1 MINKLINYCLRTPFV
16 VFVVYIAVF
25 FWGLWAMTNI
35 PVDAIPDIAE
45 KQVIVYTEW
54 PGRSAKDVEDQIT
67 YPLSVSLRGVPGVQT
82 IRASSAFGFSEV
94 YLIFNDSVDYYWA
107 RSRVLEKLN
116 LASGRLPMGVMPVL
130 GPDATGLGQIFWYT
144 VEGKGY
150 SIEQLRSLQDWL
162 IRYQLNSVEGVSE
175 VASIGGFVK
184 QYQIDIDPN
193 KMLAYNVHLG
203 EVMEAVK
210 KSNID
215 VGAKVIENNAM
226 EYIIRGLGFIKSIE
240 DIENIAVGEI
250 DGTPVYLKNISTV
263 QLGPEFRRGALDKDG
278 QEAVGGVVIMRYGE
292 NAMKVIHR
300 VKEAIG
306 SLEKSLPPGVKI
318 VPFYDRTELIH
329 RTIATLREAL
339 ILEIIITM
347 AVVVPFLAHIWAGI
361 MICLALPFSVLIA
374 FIVMYYLKI
383 DSNIMSLSGIAI
395 AIGTLVDMGIIMTEN
410 TYRRLIIYAD
420 DIKKGVK
427 SRLDV
432 VFGAAS
438 EVGSA
443 VMTAVLTTVMSFL
456 AVFALTGQE
465 GKLFHPLAW
474 TKTFAL
480 LASITVAL
488 TLTPVLCLYFLKGRL
503 REPEE
508 NPLVRIMHRY
518 YEKILRWCLNHRTAF
533 LLIPAAVLI
542 TSLTFMLPKDII
554 SLVVF
559 FAIVIAILIF
569 ILPKKIKSVFALILI
584 SALSLGWFWFSPRIG
599 REFMPSFDEGSILFM
614 PVMRPS
620 VSLTEAIRVIQI
632 QDKIIKSVPEVEIV
646 VGKVGRAE
654 SATDP
659 APIEMFET
667 IITLKPKNMW
677 RKGMTKEKLIR
688 EMDAALQLPGVSN
701 IWTQPIINRI
711 DMLAT
716 GIRTSV
722 GVKVFGPDLKK
733 IEEIAAE
740 VESVVKT
747 IPGAVDLYSEKI
759 VGKPYIEFKIK
770 REQLARYGI
779 SIRDV
784 QDVIEMAIGGENLTT
799 TVEGRERYSVRVR
812 YARELRDNIDALRRV
827 LVSTKEGSQIPI
839 AQLVDIYFVTG
850 PAMINS
856 ENGLLRAYVLMN
868 VRGKRDMVGF
878 VEEASK
884 IVAQKV
890 KLPQGYFLQWSGQF
904 ENQVR
909 AKNKIAVL
917 LPISLLINF
926 MLIYMNFR
934 SIIKSVFIF
943 TAVPVTLAGGVWLL
957 ALSGFNF
964 SVAVWVG
971 FIALFGV
978 AVDDGILITT
988 YLDDVFKERRAAIK
1002 SRQDIIEATVYA
1014 GLGRIR
1020 PAFLTTIT
1028 TIVALLPIMFLK
1040 GTGAEVMQPMAIPS
1054 LGGMTIEMITWF
1066 IVPTLYS
1073 WREEKKL
1080 KKISENKGGTN
1091 V

>member
-1 MINKLINYCLRTPFV
+1 MINKLISYCLRTPFV
-16 VFVVYIAVF
+16 VFVVYIALF
-25 FWGLWAMTNI
+25 FWGAWAITNI
-35 PVDAIPDIAE
+35 PVDAIPDIGE
-45 KQVIVYTEW
+45 KQVIVYTDW
-54 PGRSAKDVEDQIT
+54 PGRSAKDVEDQVT
-67 YPLSVSLRGVPGVQT
+67 YPLSVSLRGVPGVKT
-82 IRASSAFGFSEV
+82 IRATSAFGFSEV
-94 YLIFNDSVDYYWA
+94 YLIFKDNVDYYWA

-116 LASGRLPMGVMPVL
+116 LVSGRLPQGVVPVL
-130 GPDATGLGQIFWYT
+130 GPDATGLGQVFWYT

-150 SIEQLRSLQDWL
+150 SIDKLRSLQDWF
-162 IRYQLNSVEGVSE
+162 IRYQLNSVDGVSE

-193 KMLAYNVHLG
+193 KMLAYKVHLG

-210 KSNID
+210 RSNVD

-226 EYIIRGLGFIKSIE
+226 EYIIRGLGFIKSLE
-240 DIENIAVGEI
+240 DIENIVVGEVN
-250 DGTPVYLKNISTV
+250 GTPIYVKNIAVV

-300 VKEAIG
+300 VKQAIKE
-306 SLEKSLPPGVKI
+306 LEKGLPPGVKI

-329 RTIATLREAL
+329 RTIGTLREAL
-339 ILEIIITM
+339 ILELIITM

-374 FIVMYYLKI
+374 YIAMYYFKI
-383 DSNIMSLSGIAI
+383 DANIMSLSGIAI
-395 AIGTLVDMGIIMTEN
+395 AIGTLVDMAIIMTEN
-410 TYRRLIIYAD
+410 SYRHLVMYAEE
-420 DIKKGVK
+420 IKKGIK
-427 SRLDV
+427 TRFDV
-432 VFGAAS
+432 IFGAAS

-443 VMTAVLTTVMSFL
+443 VLTAVLTTVVSFL
-456 AVFALTGQE
+456 AVFALEAQE
-465 GKLFHPLAW
+465 GKLFKPLAW
-474 TKTFAL
+474 TKSLTL

-488 TLTPVLCLYFLKGRL
+488 TLIPVLCMLFLKGRL
-503 REPEE
+503 RAPEE
-508 NPLVRIMHRY
+508 NPLVKLLHRY
-518 YEKILRWCLNHRTAF
+518 YEKILRWCLGHRATF
-533 LLIPAAVLI
+533 LLLPAVILI
-542 TSLTFMLPKDII
+542 SSLAFILPRDVI
-554 SLVVF
+554 SLIIYS
-559 FAIVIAILIF
+559 AIVIVTLIF
-569 ILPKKIKSVFALILI
+569 ILPKKAKSSLVLVIIA
-584 SALSLGWFWFSPRIG
+584 ALSLGWFWASPRIG
-599 REFMPSFDEGSILFM
+599 REFMPVFDEGSVLFM

-620 VSLTEAIRVIQI
+620 TSLTEAIRVIQI
-632 QDKIIKSVPEVEIV
+632 QDKIIKSFPEVEMV

-659 APIEMFET
+659 APVEMFET
-667 IITLKPKNMW
+667 IITLKPKNKW
-677 RKGMTKEKLIR
+677 RRGMTKEKIIR
-688 EMDAALQLPGVSN
+688 EMDAVLQLPGVSN
-701 IWTQPIINRI
+701 IWTQPIINRV

-722 GVKVFGPDLKK
+722 GVKVFGPELQK
-733 IEEIAAE
+733 IEAIASE
-740 VESVVKT
+740 VERAVKGV
-747 IPGAVDLYSEKI
+747 PGAVDLYSEKI

-770 REQLARYGI
+770 REQVARYGI

-799 TVEGRERYSVRVR
+799 TVEGRERYPVRVR
-812 YARELRDNIDALRRV
+812 YARELRDNIDALRRI
-827 LVSTKEGSQIPI
+827 LVSTKGGAQIPI
-839 AQLVDIYFVTG
+839 SQLVDIYFVTG

-868 VRGKRDMVGF
+868 VRSRDMIGF

-884 IVAQKV
+884 IVNQKV
-890 KLPQGYFLQWSGQF
+890 KLPPGYFIQWSGQF

-909 AKNKIAVL
+909 AKNKIAIL

-926 MLIYMNFR
+926 MLIYMCFR
-934 SIIKSVFIF
+934 SLVKSAFIF
-943 TAVPVTLAGGVWLL
+943 TAIPVTLAGGVWLL
-957 ALSGFNF
+957 AFSGFNF

-971 FIALFGV
+971 FIALFGI

-988 YLDDVFKERRAAIK
+988 YLDDVFRERRAKIT
-1002 SRQDIIEATVYA
+1002 SRQDIIEATVHA

-1028 TIVALLPIMFLK
+1028 TIAALLPIMFLK

-1054 LGGMTIEMITWF
+1054 IGGMTIEMITWF

-1073 WREEKKL
+1073 WREERLLKL
-1080 KKISENKGGTN
+1080 KTLTS
-1091 V
+1091 

>member
-1 MINKLINYCLRTPFV
+1 MINKLISYCLRTPFV
-16 VFVVYIAVF
+16 VFVVYIALF
-25 FWGLWAMTNI
+25 LWGAWAISNI
-35 PVDAIPDIAE
+35 PVDAIPDIGE

-67 YPLSVSLRGVPGVQT
+67 YSLSASLRGVPGVKT

-94 YLIFNDSVDYYWA
+94 YLIFKDNVDYYWA

-116 LASGRLPMGVMPVL
+116 LAAGRLPQGVVPVL
-130 GPDATGLGQIFWYT
+130 GPDATGLGQVFWYT

-150 SIEQLRSLQDWL
+150 SIDKLRSLQDWF
-162 IRYQLNSVEGVSE
+162 IRYQLNSVDGVSE
-175 VASIGGFVK
+175 VASVGGFVK

-193 KMLAYNVHLG
+193 KMLGFNIHLG
-203 EVMEAVK
+203 QVMDAVK

-226 EYIIRGLGFIKSIE
+226 EYIIRGLGFIKSLG
-240 DIENIAVGEI
+240 DIENIVVGEI
-250 DGTPVYLKNISTV
+250 NGTPIYVRNIATV
-263 QLGPEFRRGALDKDG
+263 GLGPEFRRGALDKDG
-278 QEAVGGVVIMRYGE
+278 HEAVGGVVIMRYGE
-292 NAMKVIHR
+292 NAMQVIHR
-300 VKEAIG
+300 VKAAIKE
-306 SLEKSLPPGVKI
+306 LEKGLPAGVRI

-329 RTIATLREAL
+329 RTIGTLREAL
-339 ILEIIITM
+339 ILELIITM
-347 AVVVPFLAHIWAGI
+347 AIVVPFLAHIWAGI
-361 MICLALPFSVLIA
+361 MICLALPFSVLMAYIA
-374 FIVMYYLKI
+374 MYYLKI
-383 DSNIMSLSGIAI
+383 DANIMSLSGIAI
-395 AIGTLVDMGIIMTEN
+395 AIGTLVDMAIIMTEN
-410 TYRRLIIYAD
+410 AYRHLIIHAE
-420 DIKKGVK
+420 DIKKGIK
-427 SRLDV
+427 TRLDV

-443 VMTAVLTTVMSFL
+443 VLTAVLTTVVSFL
-456 AVFALTGQE
+456 AVFALEAQE
-465 GKLFHPLAW
+465 GKLFKPLAW
-474 TKTFAL
+474 TKSLTL

-488 TLTPVLCLYFLKGRL
+488 TLIPVLCMLFLKGRL
-503 REPEE
+503 RPPEE
-508 NPLVRIMHRY
+508 NPLVRALHY
-518 YEKILRWCLNHRTAF
+518 HYEKILRWCLSHRTAF
-533 LLIPAAVLI
+533 LIIPAVVLI
-542 TSLTFMLPKDII
+542 SSLTFMLPKNII
-554 SLVVF
+554 SLLIF
-559 FAIVIAILIF
+559 LFIIVSIFIF
-569 ILPKKIKSVFALILI
+569 ILPKKIKSGLGLILI
-584 SALSLGWFWFSPRIG
+584 IILSVGWFWISPRIG
-599 REFMPSFDEGSILFM
+599 REFMPVFDEGTVLFM

-620 VSLTEAIRVIQI
+620 TSLTEAVRVIQI
-632 QDKIIKSVPEVEIV
+632 QDKIIKSFPEVEIV

-654 SATDP
+654 TATDP

-667 IITLKPKNMW
+667 IITLKPKNQW
-677 RKGMTKEKLIR
+677 RKGLTREKLIR
-688 EMDAALQLPGVSN
+688 QMDAALQLPGVSN

-722 GVKVFGPDLKK
+722 GVKVFGPDLQR
-733 IEEIAAE
+733 IEDIATQIE
-740 VESVVKT
+740 KVVKEV
-747 IPGAVDLYSEKI
+747 PGAVDLYSEKI

-770 REQLARYGI
+770 REQIARYGI
-779 SIRDV
+779 SVRDV

-799 TVEGRERYSVRVR
+799 TVEGRERYPVRIR

-827 LVSTKEGSQIPI
+827 LVSTKDGAQIPI
-839 AQLVDIYFVTG
+839 SQLVDIYFVTG

-868 VRGKRDMVGF
+868 VRSGRDMIGF

-884 IVAQKV
+884 IVNQKV
-890 KLPQGYFLQWSGQF
+890 KLPPGYFIQWSGQF

-909 AKNKIAVL
+909 AKNKIAIL

-926 MLIYMNFR
+926 MLIYMCFR
-934 SIIKSVFIF
+934 SVIKSAFIF

-957 ALSGFNF
+957 AFSGFNF

-971 FIALFGV
+971 FIALFGI

-988 YLDDVFKERRAAIK
+988 YLDDVFRERRGKIK
-1002 SRQDIIEATVYA
+1002 TRQDIIEATVYA

-1028 TIVALLPIMFLK
+1028 TIAALVPIMFLK

-1073 WREEKKL
+1073 WREEKRLAKQ
-1080 KKISENKGGTN
+1080 K

>member
-16 VFVVYIAVF
+16 VFVIYIVVF
-25 FWGLWAMTNI
+25 FWGLWAITNI
-35 PVDAIPDIAE
+35 PVDAIPDIGE

-54 PGRSAKDVEDQIT
+54 PGRSAQDVEDQIT
-67 YPLSVSLRGVPGVQT
+67 YPLSVSLRGIPGVKT

-94 YLIFNDSVDYYWA
+94 YLIFNDNVDYYWA

-116 LASGRLPMGVMPVL
+116 LASQRLPMGVMPVL
-130 GPDATGLGQIFWYT
+130 GPDATGLGQVFWYT

-150 SIEQLRSLQDWL
+150 SIAQLRSLQDWF

-193 KMLAYNVHLG
+193 KMLAYNIHLG
-203 EVMEAVK
+203 QVLEAVK

-226 EYIIRGLGFIKSIE
+226 EYIIRGLGFIKSLE
-240 DIENIAVGEI
+240 DIENIVVGEFN
-250 DGTPVYLKNISTV
+250 GVPVTVKNIAVV

-292 NAMKVIHR
+292 NAMKVIQR
-300 VKEAIG
+300 VKKAIKE
-306 SLEKSLPPGVKI
+306 LEKGLPEGVKI

-329 RTIATLREAL
+329 RTLSTLRQAL

-347 AVVVPFLAHIWAGI
+347 AVVVPFLAHFWAGV
-361 MICLALPFSVLIA
+361 MICLTLPFSVLMA
-374 FIVMYYLKI
+374 FIAMYYLKI
-383 DSNIMSLSGIAI
+383 DANIMSLSGIAI
-395 AIGTLVDMGIIMTEN
+395 AIGTLVDMGIVMIEN
-410 TYRRLIIYAD
+410 AYRRLIIHAEE
-420 DIKKGVK
+420 IKKGLK
-427 SRLDV
+427 TRLEV
-432 VFGAAS
+432 IFGAAS

-443 VMTAVLTTVMSFL
+443 VMTAILTTVVSFL
-456 AVFALTGQE
+456 AVFALEAQE
-465 GKLFHPLAW
+465 GKLFKPLAY
-474 TKTFAL
+474 TKTFTL
-480 LASITVAL
+480 LASVTVAL
-488 TLTPVLCLYFLKGRL
+488 TLTPVLSLYFLKGKL
-503 REPEE
+503 RSPEE
-508 NPLVRIMHRY
+508 NPLVKILQRN
-518 YEKILRWCLNHRTAF
+518 YEKVLRWCLNHRTTF
-533 LLIPAAVLI
+533 LLIPAFILI
-542 TSLTFMLPKDII
+542 TSLAFIMPKDIV
-554 SLVVF
+554 SLLVFSCVVF
-559 FAIVIAILIF
+559 AILTF
-569 ILPKKIKSVFALILI
+569 ILPKKIKSIIIFILI
-584 SALSLGWFWFSPRIG
+584 GALSLGWFWFAPRIG
-599 REFMPSFDEGSILFM
+599 REFMPPFDEGSILFM

-632 QDKIIKSVPEVEIV
+632 QDKIIKSFPEVEMV

-654 SATDP
+654 TATDP
-659 APIEMFET
+659 APVEMFET
-667 IITLKPKNMW
+667 IITLKPKNQW

-688 EMDAALQLPGVSN
+688 EMDAALQIPGVSN
-701 IWTQPIINRI
+701 IWTQPIVNRI

-733 IEEIAAE
+733 IEEIAQE
-740 VESVVKT
+740 VENIVKT
-747 IPGAVDLYSEKI
+747 IPGAVDVYSEKI
-759 VGKPYIEFKIK
+759 IGKPYIEFRIK
-770 REQLARYGI
+770 RDQLVRYGI
-779 SIRDV
+779 SVRDA

-827 LVSTKEGSQIPI
+827 LVSTKDGAQIPI
-839 AQLVDIYFVTG
+839 SQLADIYFVTG

-868 VRGKRDMVGF
+868 VRGRDMVGF

-890 KLPQGYFLQWSGQF
+890 KLPPGYFLQWSGQF

-909 AKNKIAVL
+909 ARKKISVL
-917 LPISLLINF
+917 LPVSLLINF

-943 TAVPVTLAGGVWLL
+943 TAIPVTLAGGVWLL
-957 ALSGFNF
+957 AFSGFNF

-971 FIALFGV
+971 FIALFGI
-978 AVDDGILITT
+978 AVDDGVLMTT
-988 YLDDVFKERRAAIK
+988 YLDDVFRERRDRIK
-1002 SRQDIIEATVYA
+1002 TSQDVIEATVYA

-1028 TIVALLPIMFLK
+1028 TIFALLPIMFLK

-1054 LGGMTIEMITWF
+1054 IGGMTIEMITWF

-1073 WREEKKL
+1073 WREERRL
-1080 KKISENKGGTN
+1080 RL
-1091 V
+1091 

>member
-25 FWGLWAMTNI
+25 FWGLWAMANI
-35 PVDAIPDIAE
+35 PVDAIPDIGE

-67 YPLSVSLRGVPGVQT
+67 YPLSVSLRGVPGVKA

-94 YLIFNDSVDYYWA
+94 YLIFKDNIDYYWA

-116 LASGRLPMGVMPVL
+116 LASQRLPPGVMPVL

-150 SIEQLRSLQDWL
+150 SIDKLRSLQDWF

-193 KMLAYNVHLG
+193 KMLAYNIHLG
-203 EVMEAVK
+203 EVMEGVK

-226 EYIIRGLGFIKSIE
+226 EYIIRGLGFIKSLE
-240 DIENIAVGEI
+240 DIENIVVGELN
-250 DGTPVYLKNISTV
+250 GTPIYLKNISTV

-278 QEAVGGVVIMRYGE
+278 QEAVGGVVVMRYGE
-292 NAMKVIHR
+292 NAMQVIHR
-300 VKEAIG
+300 VKEAIKE
-306 SLEKSLPPGVKI
+306 LEKGLPAGVRI

-329 RTIATLREAL
+329 RTLGTLREAL
-339 ILEIIITM
+339 ILEVIITM

-374 FIVMYYLKI
+374 FIIMYYLKI

-410 TYRRLIIYAD
+410 AYRRLIIHAE
-420 DIKKGVK
+420 DIKKGIK
-427 SRLDV
+427 SRLEV

-443 VMTAVLTTVMSFL
+443 VLTAVLTTVVSFL
-456 AVFALTGQE
+456 AVFALEAQE
-465 GKLFHPLAW
+465 GKLFKPLAY

-480 LASITVAL
+480 LASVTVAL
-488 TLTPVLCLYFLKGRL
+488 TLTPVLSLYFLKGRL
-503 REPEE
+503 RPPEE
-508 NPLVRIMHRY
+508 NPLVKILQRN
-518 YEKILRWCLNHRTAF
+518 YEKVLRWCLNHRATF
-533 LLIPAAVLI
+533 LLVPAVILI
-542 TSLTFMLPKDII
+542 TSLAFILPRDMVALI
-554 SLVVF
+554 VF
-559 FAIVIAILIF
+559 SGIALATLIF
-569 ILPKKIKSVFALILI
+569 ILPKKAKSALILLVI
-584 SALSLGWFWFSPRIG
+584 GALSLGWFWFAPRIG
-599 REFMPSFDEGSILFM
+599 REFMPPFDEGSILFM

-632 QDKIIKSVPEVEIV
+632 QDKIIKSVPEVEMV

-659 APIEMFET
+659 APVEMFET
-667 IITLKPKNMW
+667 IVTLKPKKYW
-677 RKGMTKEKLIR
+677 RKGMSKEKLIR
-688 EMDAALQLPGVSN
+688 EMDANLQIPGVSN
-701 IWTQPIINRI
+701 IWTQPIVNRI

-722 GVKVFGPDLKK
+722 GVKVFGPDLQK
-733 IEEIAAE
+733 IEDIAAE
-740 VESVVKT
+740 VEGVVKA

-759 VGKPYIEFKIK
+759 VGKPYIEFRIK
-770 REQLARYGI
+770 REQLPRYGI

-799 TVEGRERYSVRVR
+799 TVEGRERYPVRVR

-827 LVSTKEGSQIPI
+827 LVSTKSGTQIPI
-839 AQLVDIYFVTG
+839 SQLVDIYFVTG

-868 VRGKRDMVGF
+868 VRGRDMVGF
-878 VEEASK
+878 VEEAAK
-884 IVAQKV
+884 TVAQKV
-890 KLPQGYFLQWSGQF
+890 KLPSGYFLQWSGQF

-909 AKNKIAVL
+909 AKNKIAIL
-917 LPISLLINF
+917 LPVSLLINF

-943 TAVPVTLAGGVWLL
+943 TAIPVTLAGGVWLL

-971 FIALFGV
+971 FIALFGI
-978 AVDDGILITT
+978 AVDDGVLMTT
-988 YLDDVFKERRAAIK
+988 YLDDVFKERYDKIK
-1002 SRQDIIEATVYA
+1002 TRQDVIEATVYA

-1028 TIVALLPIMFLK
+1028 TIAALLPIMFLK

-1054 LGGMTIEMITWF
+1054 IGGMTIEMITWF
-1066 IVPTLYS
+1066 IVPALYS
-1073 WREEKKL
+1073 WRQEKL
-1080 KKISENKGGTN
+1080 LIQKGKEK
-1091 V
+1091 

>member
-1 MINKLINYCLRTPFV
+1 MINRLISYCLKTPFV
-16 VFVVYIAVF
+16 VFVVYIAIF
-25 FWGLWAMTNI
+25 FWGLWAISNI
-35 PVDAIPDIAE
+35 PIDAIPDIGE

-54 PGRSAKDVEDQIT
+54 PGRSAKDVEDQVT
-67 YPLSVSLRGVPGVQT
+67 YPLSVSLRGVPGVKT

-94 YLIFNDSVDYYWA
+94 YLIFKDNVDYYWA

-116 LASGRLPMGVMPVL
+116 LANQRLPMGVVPVL

-150 SIEQLRSLQDWL
+150 SIDKLRSLQDWF

-193 KMLAYNVHLG
+193 KMLAYNIHLG

-226 EYIIRGLGFIKSIE
+226 EYIIRGLGFIKSLE
-240 DIENIAVGEI
+240 DIENIVVGEYN
-250 DGTPVYLKNISTV
+250 GVPLTVKNIAAV

-278 QEAVGGVVIMRYGE
+278 QEAVGGVVVMRYGE
-292 NAMKVIHR
+292 NAMQVIHR
-300 VKEAIG
+300 VKEAIKE
-306 SLEKSLPPGVKI
+306 LEKGLPPGVKI

-329 RTIATLREAL
+329 RTIGTLREAL

-361 MICLALPFSVLIA
+361 MICLALPFSVLMA
-374 FIVMYYLKI
+374 FIAMYYLKI

-410 TYRRLIIYAD
+410 AYRRLIIHAD
-420 DIKKGVK
+420 DIKRGIK

-443 VMTAVLTTVMSFL
+443 VMTAVLTTIMSFL
-456 AVFALTGQE
+456 AVFALTGEE
-465 GKLFHPLAW
+465 GKLFKPLAY

-480 LASITVAL
+480 LASVTVAL
-488 TLTPVLCLYFLKGRL
+488 TLTPVLALYFLKGRL
-503 REPEE
+503 RPPEE
-508 NPLVRIMHRY
+508 NPLVRGLQHY
-518 YEKILRWCLNHRTAF
+518 YEKILRWCLRHRVTF
-533 LLIPAAVLI
+533 LFIPAAVLI
-542 TSLTFMLPKDII
+542 TSLAFIFPKDII
-554 SLVVF
+554 SISIFLV
-559 FAIVIAILIF
+559 IVIGTLLF
-569 ILPKKIKSVFALILI
+569 ILPKKTKSFFALII
-584 SALSLGWFWFSPRIG
+584 ITVLSMGWFWFAPRIG
-599 REFMPSFDEGSILFM
+599 REFFPPFDEGSILFM

-632 QDKIIKSVPEVEIV
+632 QDKIINSFPEIETV

-659 APIEMFET
+659 APVEMFET
-667 IITLKPKNMW
+667 IITLKPKSQW
-677 RKGMTKEKLIR
+677 RKGITKEKLIR
-688 EMDAALQLPGVSN
+688 EMDAALQIPGVSN
-701 IWTQPIINRI
+701 IWTQPIVNRI

-733 IEEIAAE
+733 IEEIAQE
-740 VESVVKT
+740 VENIVKT
-747 IPGAVDLYSEKI
+747 VPGAVDLYSEKI

-779 SIRDV
+779 SVRDV

-839 AQLVDIYFVTG
+839 GQLVDIYFVTG

-868 VRGKRDMVGF
+868 VRGRDMVGF

-884 IVAQKV
+884 VVREKL
-890 KLPQGYFLQWSGQF
+890 KLPAGYFLQWSGQF

-917 LPISLLINF
+917 LPLSLLINF

-957 ALSGFNF
+957 AFSGFNF

-988 YLDDVFKERRAAIK
+988 YLDDVFKERRDKIK
-1002 SRQDIIEATVYA
+1002 TRQDVIEATVYA

-1066 IVPTLYS
+1066 IVPTLYF
-1073 WREEKKL
+1073 WREERRLKKL
-1080 KKISENKGGTN
+1080 TT
-1091 V
+1091 

>member
-16 VFVVYIAVF
+16 VVVAYIAIF
-25 FWGLWAMTNI
+25 FWGAWAITNI
-35 PVDAIPDIAE
+35 PVDALPDIGE

-54 PGRSAKDVEDQIT
+54 PGRSAKDIEDQVT
-67 YPLSVSLRGVPGVQT
+67 YPLSVSLRGVPGVKT

-94 YLIFNDSVDYYWA
+94 YLIFDDNVDYYWA

-116 LASGRLPMGVMPVL
+116 LAADSLPMGVMPVL
-130 GPDATGLGQIFWYT
+130 GPDATGLGQVFWYT

-150 SIEQLRSLQDWL
+150 GLEQLRSFQDWF
-162 IRYQLNSVEGVSE
+162 IRYQLNSVKGVAE
-175 VASIGGFVK
+175 VASVGGFVK

-215 VGAKVIENNAM
+215 VGAKVIENNAI
-226 EYIIRGLGFIKSIE
+226 EYIIRGLGFIKSVE
-240 DIENIAVGEI
+240 DIENIAVGEFN
-250 DGTPVYLKNISTV
+250 GTPVYVKNIATV
-263 QLGPEFRRGALDKDG
+263 QTGPEFRRGALDKDG
-278 QEAVGGVVIMRYGE
+278 QEVVGGVVVMRYGE
-292 NAMKVIHR
+292 NAMQVIHR
-300 VKEAIG
+300 VKQAIKEV
-306 SLEKSLPPGVKI
+306 EKGLPSGVKI

-329 RTIATLREAL
+329 RTIGTLREAL
-339 ILEIIITM
+339 ILEMIITM
-347 AVVVPFLAHIWAGI
+347 AVVVPFLAHVWAGI
-361 MICLALPFSVLIA
+361 MICLALPFSVLMA
-374 FIVMYYLKI
+374 FIAMYYLKI

-410 TYRRLIIYAD
+410 TYRRLIIHAD
-420 DIKKGVK
+420 DIKNGIK

-443 VMTAVLTTVMSFL
+443 VMTAVLTTIMSFL
-456 AVFALTGQE
+456 AVFALSGQE

-480 LASITVAL
+480 VASITVAL

-508 NPLVRIMHRY
+508 NPLVRSMHRY
-518 YEKILRWCLNHRTAF
+518 YEKILRWCLDHRITF
-533 LLIPAAVLI
+533 LLIPAVVLI
-542 TSLTFMLPKDII
+542 SSITFIIPKDIF
-554 SLVVF
+554 SLVIF
-559 FAIVIAILIF
+559 LAIIVTIFIF
-569 ILPKKIKSVFALILI
+569 ILPKKTKSLLAWVLIGI
-584 SALSLGWFWFSPRIG
+584 LSLGWFWLSPRIG
-599 REFMPSFDEGSILFM
+599 REFMPLFDEGSILFM

-620 VSLTEAIRVIQI
+620 VSLTEAIRVIEI
-632 QDKIIKSVPEVEIV
+632 QDKIIKSFPEVEMV

-659 APIEMFET
+659 APVEMFET
-667 IITLKPKNMW
+667 IITLKPKNQW
-677 RKGMTKEKLIR
+677 RRGITKEKLIQ
-688 EMDAALQLPGVSN
+688 EMNAALQLPGVSN

-733 IEEIAAE
+733 IEDIAQE
-740 VESVVKT
+740 VENVVKA

-779 SIRDV
+779 SVRDV
-784 QDVIEMAIGGENLTT
+784 QDVIEMAIGGENLIT
-799 TVEGRERYSVRVR
+799 TVEGRERYSVRLR
-812 YARELRDNIDALRRV
+812 YARELRDNIDALRSV
-827 LVSTKEGSQIPI
+827 LVSTSAGAQIPI
-839 AQLVDIYFVTG
+839 SQLADIYFVTG
-850 PAMINS
+850 PAMISS

-868 VRGKRDMVGF
+868 VRGRDMVGF

-890 KLPQGYFLQWSGQF
+890 KLPPGYFLQWSGQF
-904 ENQVR
+904 ENQAR
-909 AKNKIAVL
+909 ANKTISIL
-917 LPISLLINF
+917 LPLSLLINF

-934 SIIKSVFIF
+934 SITKSAFIF

-957 ALSGFNF
+957 AFSGFNF

-978 AVDDGILITT
+978 AVDDGVLITT
-988 YLDDVFKERRAAIK
+988 YLDDVFKERKAIIK
-1002 SRQDIIEATVYA
+1002 SRQDVIEATVYA

-1040 GTGAEVMQPMAIPS
+1040 GTGAEIMQPMAIPS

-1073 WREEKKL
+1073 WREERRL
-1080 KKISENKGGTN
+1080 VNLNAGGKI
-1091 V
+1091 

>member
-1 MINKLINYCLRTPFV
+1 MINRLINYCLRTPFV
-16 VFVVYIAVF
+16 VFVIYIAIF
-25 FWGLWAMTNI
+25 FWGLWAITNI
-35 PVDAIPDIAE
+35 PVDAIPDIGE

-67 YPLSVSLRGVPGVQT
+67 YPLSVSLRGVSGVKT

-94 YLIFNDSVDYYWA
+94 YLIFHDKVDYYWA

-116 LASGRLPMGVMPVL
+116 LASQRLPMGVVPVL
-130 GPDATGLGQIFWYT
+130 GPDATGLGQVFWYT
-144 VEGKGY
+144 VEGKGI
-150 SIEQLRSLQDWL
+150 SIDKLRSLQDWF

-226 EYIIRGLGFIKSIE
+226 EYIIRGLGFIKSLE
-240 DIENIAVGEI
+240 DIEHIVVGEFNGVPITVKNIAV
-250 DGTPVYLKNISTV
+250 V

-278 QEAVGGVVIMRYGE
+278 QEAVGGVVIMRYGQ
-292 NAMKVIHR
+292 NAMQVIHR
-300 VKEAIG
+300 VKQAIKD
-306 SLEKSLPPGVKI
+306 LEKGLPPGVKI

-329 RTIATLREAL
+329 RTIGTLREAL
-339 ILEIIITM
+339 ILELIITM
-347 AVVVPFLAHIWAGI
+347 AVIVPFLAHIFAGI
-361 MICLALPFSVLIA
+361 MICLALPFSVLMAYIA
-374 FIVMYYLKI
+374 MYYLKI
-383 DSNIMSLSGIAI
+383 DANIMSLSGIAI
-395 AIGTLVDMGIIMTEN
+395 AIGTLVDMGIVMTEN
-410 TYRRLIIYAD
+410 AYRRLLIHAD
-420 DIKKGVK
+420 DIKKGIK
-427 SRLDV
+427 SRLEV
-432 VFGAAS
+432 IFGAAS

-443 VMTAVLTTVMSFL
+443 VMTAILTTVVSFL
-456 AVFALTGQE
+456 AVFALEAQE
-465 GKLFHPLAW
+465 GKLFKPLAY
-474 TKTFAL
+474 TKTFTL
-480 LASITVAL
+480 LASVTVAL
-488 TLTPVLCLYFLKGRL
+488 TLTPVLSMYFLKGKL
-503 REPEE
+503 RPPEE
-508 NPLVRIMHRY
+508 NPLVKVMHNY
-518 YEKILRWCLNHRTAF
+518 YEKILRWCLNHRTTF
-533 LLIPAAVLI
+533 LLIPAIVLI
-542 TSLTFMLPKDII
+542 TSLTFILPKDII
-554 SLVVF
+554 SLIVF
-559 FAIVIAILIF
+559 SSIVLSILVF
-569 ILPKKIKSVFALILI
+569 ILPKKLKSIFIFLII
-584 SALSLGWFWFSPRIG
+584 GVLSLGWFSFAPRIG
-599 REFMPSFDEGSILFM
+599 REFMPPFDEGSILFM
-614 PVMRPS
+614 PVMLPS

-632 QDKIIKSVPEVEIV
+632 QDKIIKSFPEVEMV

-659 APIEMFET
+659 APVEMFET
-667 IITLKPKNMW
+667 TITLKPKNQW
-677 RKGMTKEKLIR
+677 RKGITKEKLIR
-688 EMDAALQLPGVSN
+688 EMDASLQIPGVSN
-701 IWTQPIINRI
+701 IWTQPIVNRI

-733 IEEIAAE
+733 IEEIAQD
-740 VESVVKT
+740 VESVVRT

-770 REQLARYGI
+770 REQIARYGV

-799 TVEGRERYSVRVR
+799 TVEGRERYPVRVR

-827 LVSTKEGSQIPI
+827 LVSTKDGTQIPI
-839 AQLVDIYFVTG
+839 SQLVDIYFVTG
-850 PAMINS
+850 PGMINS

-868 VRGKRDMVGF
+868 VRGRDMVGF

-884 IVAQKV
+884 IVAEKV
-890 KLPQGYFLQWSGQF
+890 KLPTGYFLQWSGQF

-934 SIIKSVFIF
+934 SIIKPAFIF
-943 TAVPVTLAGGVWLL
+943 TAVPVTLGGGVWLL
-957 ALSGFNF
+957 AFSGFNF

-971 FIALFGV
+971 FIALFGI
-978 AVDDGILITT
+978 AVDDGVLMTT
-988 YLDDVFKERRAAIK
+988 YLDGVFKERKDKIK
-1002 SRQDIIEATVYA
+1002 TRQDVVEATVYA

-1040 GTGAEVMQPMAIPS
+1040 GTGAEVMQPMAIP
-1054 LGGMTIEMITWF
+1054 LIGGMTIEMITWF

-1073 WREEKKL
+1073 WREERKL
-1080 KKISENKGGTN
+1080 LKQK

>member
-16 VFVVYIAVF
+16 VFVIYIVIF
-25 FWGLWAMTNI
+25 FWGLWAITNI
-35 PVDAIPDIAE
+35 PVDALPDIGE
-45 KQVIVYTEW
+45 KQVIVYTDW
-54 PGRSAKDVEDQIT
+54 PGRSAKDIEDQVT
-67 YPLSVSLRGVPGVQT
+67 YPLSVSLRGVPGVKT

-94 YLIFNDSVDYYWA
+94 YLIFKDNVDYYWA

-116 LASGRLPMGVMPVL
+116 LAAQRLPMGVTPVL
-130 GPDATGLGQIFWYT
+130 GPDATGLGQVFWYT

-150 SIEQLRSLQDWL
+150 SVDKLRSLQDWF

-175 VASIGGFVK
+175 VASVGGFVK

-193 KMLAYNVHLG
+193 KMLSHNVHLG
-203 EVMEAVK
+203 EVMEAVR

-215 VGAKVIENNAM
+215 VGAKVVENNAM
-226 EYIIRGLGFIKSIE
+226 EYIIRGVGFIKSLE
-240 DIENIAVGEI
+240 DIENIVVGEY
-250 DGTPVYLKNISTV
+250 GGVAVTVKNISTV

-278 QEAVGGVVIMRYGE
+278 QEAVGGVVVMRYGE
-292 NAMKVIHR
+292 NAMQLIHR
-300 VKEAIG
+300 VKEAIKEI
-306 SLEKSLPPGVKI
+306 EKGLPNGVKI

-361 MICLALPFSVLIA
+361 MICLALPFSVLMA
-374 FIVMYYLKI
+374 FIAMYYLKI

-410 TYRRLIIYAD
+410 SYRQLLIHAQ
-420 DIKKGVK
+420 DIKKGITT
-427 SRLDV
+427 RFEV
-432 VFGAAS
+432 VYKAAS

-443 VMTAVLTTVMSFL
+443 VLTAVLTTVMSFL
-456 AVFALTGQE
+456 AVFALESQE
-465 GKLFHPLAW
+465 GKLFNPLAW
-474 TKTFAL
+474 TKTL
-480 LASITVAL
+480 TLMASITVAL
-488 TLTPVLCLYFLKGRL
+488 TLTPVLCLYFLKGKL
-503 REPEE
+503 RAPEE
-508 NPLVRIMHRY
+508 NPLVRILHYY
-518 YEKILRWCLNHRTAF
+518 YEKILLWCLGHRVTF
-533 LLIPAAVLI
+533 LIIPAVIFIA
-542 TSLTFMLPKDII
+542 SLGFILPKDII
-554 SLVVF
+554 SLIIF
-559 FAIVIAILIF
+559 SGIVIATLLF
-569 ILPKKIKSVFALILI
+569 LLPKKIKSAFVFIVIA
-584 SALSLGWFWFSPRIG
+584 ALSLTWFWIVPRIG
-599 REFMPSFDEGSILFM
+599 REFMPTFDEGSILFM

-620 VSLTEAIRVIQI
+620 VSLTEATRVIQI
-632 QDKIIKSVPEVEIV
+632 QDKIIKSFPEVEIV

-659 APIEMFET
+659 APVEMFET
-667 IITLKPKNMW
+667 IVTLKPKNQW
-677 RKGMTKEKLIR
+677 RKGMTKEKLIKD
-688 EMDAALQLPGVSN
+688 MDVALQIPGVSN
-701 IWTQPIINRI
+701 IWTQPIVNRI

-733 IEEIAAE
+733 IEEIATE
-740 VESVVKT
+740 VENVVKA

-770 REQLARYGI
+770 REQLARYGVTV
-779 SIRDV
+779 RDV
-784 QDVIEMAIGGENLTT
+784 QDVIEMAIGGENLLT
-799 TVEGRERYSVRVR
+799 TVEGRERYSVRIR

-827 LVSTKEGSQIPI
+827 LVSTKDGAQIPI
-839 AQLVDIYFVTG
+839 SQMVDIYFVTG

-868 VRGKRDMVGF
+868 VRGRDMVGF

-884 IVAQKV
+884 IVAQKI
-890 KLPQGYFLQWSGQF
+890 KLSPGYFLKWSGQF
-904 ENQVR
+904 ENQER

-917 LPISLLINF
+917 LPVSLLINF

-934 SIIKSVFIF
+934 SISKSAFIF
-943 TAVPVTLAGGVWLL
+943 TAVPVTLSGGVWLL
-957 ALSGFNF
+957 AFSGFNF

-971 FIALFGV
+971 FIALFGI

-988 YLDDVFKERRAAIK
+988 YLDDVFKERRDKIK
-1002 SRQDIIEATVYA
+1002 TRQDVIEATLYA

-1028 TIVALLPIMFLK
+1028 TIAALVPIMFLK

-1054 LGGMTIEMITWF
+1054 LGGMIIEMITWF
-1066 IVPTLYS
+1066 IVPVLYS
-1073 WREEKKL
+1073 WQEEKKL
-1080 KKISENKGGTN
+1080 LKEKI
-1091 V
+1091 

>member
-1 MINKLINYCLRTPFV
+1 MINKLISYCLKTPFV
-16 VFVVYIAVF
+16 VFVVYIALF
-25 FWGLWAMTNI
+25 FWGAWAITNI
-35 PVDAIPDIAE
+35 PVDAIPDIGE
-45 KQVIVYTEW
+45 KQVIVYSDW

-67 YPLSVSLRGVPGVQT
+67 YPLSVSLRGVPGVKT
-82 IRASSAFGFSEV
+82 IRATSAFGFSEV
-94 YLIFNDSVDYYWA
+94 YLIFKDSVDYYWA

-116 LASGRLPMGVMPVL
+116 LVSGRLPQGVTPVL
-130 GPDATGLGQIFWYT
+130 GPDATGLGQVFWYT

-150 SIEQLRSLQDWL
+150 SVDKLRSLQDWF
-162 IRYQLNSVEGVSE
+162 IRYQLNSVDGVSE

-193 KMLAYNVHLG
+193 KMIAYNVHLG
-203 EVMEAVK
+203 QVMDAVK
-210 KSNID
+210 RSNVD

-226 EYIIRGLGFIKSIE
+226 EYIIRGLGFIKSLD

-250 DGTPVYLKNISTV
+250 NGTPVYVKNIAVV

-278 QEAVGGVVIMRYGE
+278 QEVVGGVVIMRYGE

-300 VKEAIG
+300 VKQAIKELG
-306 SLEKSLPPGVKI
+306 KGLPPGVKI

-361 MICLALPFSVLIA
+361 MICLALPFSVLMAYIA
-374 FIVMYYLKI
+374 MYYLKI
-383 DSNIMSLSGIAI
+383 DANIMSLSGIAI

-410 TYRRLIIYAD
+410 AYRNLIIYAE

-427 SRLDV
+427 TRFDV
-432 VFGAAS
+432 IYGAAS

-443 VMTAVLTTVMSFL
+443 VLTAVFTTVVSFL
-456 AVFALTGQE
+456 AVFALEAQE
-465 GKLFHPLAW
+465 GKLFKPLAY
-474 TKTFAL
+474 TKTFVL
-480 LASITVAL
+480 LASVVVAL
-488 TLTPVLCLYFLKGRL
+488 TLIPVLCMYFLKGKL
-503 REPEE
+503 RSPEE
-508 NPLVRIMHRY
+508 NPLVKMLQRN
-518 YEKILRWCLNHRTAF
+518 YEKILRWCLSHRKIF
-533 LLIPAAVLI
+533 LLIPVIILI
-542 TSLTFMLPKDII
+542 GAL
-554 SLVVF
+554 
-559 FAIVIAILIF
+559 AIL
-569 ILPKKIKSVFALILI
+569 
-584 SALSLGWFWFSPRIG
+584 PRIG
-599 REFMPSFDEGSILFM
+599 REFMPAFDEGSILFM

-620 VSLTEAIRVIQI
+620 TSLTEAVRVIQI
-632 QDKIIKSVPEVEIV
+632 QDKIIKSFPEVEMV

-654 SATDP
+654 TATDP
-659 APIEMFET
+659 APVEMFET
-667 IITLKPKNMW
+667 IITLKPKDQW
-677 RKGMTKEKLIR
+677 RKGLTKEKLVR

-701 IWTQPIINRI
+701 IWTQPIINRV

-722 GVKVFGPDLKK
+722 GVKVYGPDLQK
-733 IEEIAAE
+733 IEEIAAQ
-740 VESVVKT
+740 VEKAVKDV
-747 IPGAVDLYSEKI
+747 PGAVDLYSEKI

-770 REQLARYGI
+770 RKQVARYGI
-779 SIRDV
+779 SIREV
-784 QDVIEMAIGGENLTT
+784 QDVIEMAIGGENLIT
-799 TVEGRERYSVRVR
+799 TVEGRERYPVRVR
-812 YARELRDNIDALRRV
+812 YARQLRDNIDALRRV
-827 LVSTKEGSQIPI
+827 LVSTKDGAQIPI
-839 AQLVDIYFVTG
+839 SQLVDIYFVTG

-868 VRGKRDMVGF
+868 VRGRDMVGF

-884 IVAQKV
+884 IVSQKV
-890 KLPQGYFLQWSGQF
+890 KLPAGYFIQWSGQF

-926 MLIYMNFR
+926 MLIYMCFR

-957 ALSGFNF
+957 AFSGFNF

-971 FIALFGV
+971 FIALFGI
-978 AVDDGILITT
+978 AVDDGILMTT
-988 YLDDVFKERRAAIK
+988 YLDDVFKERGAKIK
-1002 SRQDIIEATVYA
+1002 TRQDIIEATLYA

-1028 TIVALLPIMFLK
+1028 TIAALLPIMFLK
-1040 GTGAEVMQPMAIPS
+1040 GTGAEVMQPMAIP
-1054 LGGMTIEMITWF
+1054 LIGGMTIEMITWF

-1080 KKISENKGGTN
+1080 GRSK
-1091 V
+1091 

>member
-1 MINKLINYCLRTPFV
+1 MINKLISYCLKTPFV
-16 VFVVYIAVF
+16 VFVVYIALF
-25 FWGLWAMTNI
+25 FWGAWAITNI
-35 PVDAIPDIAE
+35 PVDAIPDIGE
-45 KQVIVYTEW
+45 KQVIVYSDW

-67 YPLSVSLRGVPGVQT
+67 YPLSVSLRGVPGVKT
-82 IRASSAFGFSEV
+82 IRATSAFGFSEV
-94 YLIFNDSVDYYWA
+94 YLIFKDSVDYYWA

-116 LASGRLPMGVMPVL
+116 LVSGRLPQGVMPVL
-130 GPDATGLGQIFWYT
+130 GPDATGLGQVFWYT

-150 SIEQLRSLQDWL
+150 SIDKLRSLQDWF
-162 IRYQLNSVEGVSE
+162 IRYQLNSVDGVSE

-193 KMLAYNVHLG
+193 KMISFNVHLG
-203 EVMEAVK
+203 QVMEAVK
-210 KSNID
+210 RSNVD

-226 EYIIRGLGFIKSIE
+226 EYIIRGLGFIKSLD

-250 DGTPVYLKNISTV
+250 NGTPVYVKNIAVV
-263 QLGPEFRRGALDKDG
+263 QLGPEFRRGALDKGG

-300 VKEAIG
+300 VKQAIKE
-306 SLEKSLPPGVKI
+306 LEKGLPPGVKI

-339 ILEIIITM
+339 ILELIITM

-374 FIVMYYLKI
+374 YIAMYYLKI
-383 DSNIMSLSGIAI
+383 DANIMSLSGIAI
-395 AIGTLVDMGIIMTEN
+395 AIGTLVDMAIIMVEN
-410 TYRRLIIYAD
+410 SYRHLIIYAEE
-420 DIKKGVK
+420 IKKGVK
-427 SRLDV
+427 TRFDV
-432 VFGAAS
+432 IFGAAS

-443 VMTAVLTTVMSFL
+443 VLTAVLTTVVSFL
-456 AVFALTGQE
+456 AVFALEAQE
-465 GKLFHPLAW
+465 GKLFKPLAW
-474 TKTFAL
+474 TKSLTL

-488 TLTPVLCLYFLKGRL
+488 TLIPVLCMLFLKGRL
-503 REPEE
+503 RPPEG
-508 NPLVRIMHRY
+508 NPLVKALHHY
-518 YEKILRWCLNHRTAF
+518 YEKILRWCLSHRKIF
-533 LLIPAAVLI
+533 LLIPAI
-542 TSLTFMLPKDII
+542 
-554 SLVVF
+554 
-559 FAIVIAILIF
+559 
-569 ILPKKIKSVFALILI
+569 ILI
-584 SALSLGWFWFSPRIG
+584 SALAIIPRIG
-599 REFMPSFDEGSILFM
+599 REFMPAFDEGTILFM

-620 VSLTEAIRVIQI
+620 TSLTEAIRVIEI
-632 QDKIIKSVPEVEIV
+632 QDKIIKSFPEVEMV
-646 VGKVGRAE
+646 VGKVGRADT
-654 SATDP
+654 ATDP
-659 APIEMFET
+659 APVEMFET
-667 IITLKPKNMW
+667 IITLKPKSQW
-677 RKGMTKEKLIR
+677 RRGMTKEKIIR
-688 EMDAALQLPGVSN
+688 EMDTVLQLPGVSN
-701 IWTQPIINRI
+701 IWTQPIINRV

-722 GVKVFGPDLKK
+722 GVKVFGPDLQK
-733 IEEIAAE
+733 IEAIATEIEKAVKE
-740 VESVVKT
+740 VK
-747 IPGAVDLYSEKI
+747 GAVDLYSEKI

-770 REQLARYGI
+770 REQVARYGI

-799 TVEGRERYSVRVR
+799 TVEGRERYPVRVR
-812 YARELRDNIDALRRV
+812 YARQLRDNIDALRRV
-827 LVSTKEGSQIPI
+827 LVSTKGGAQIPI
-839 AQLVDIYFVTG
+839 SQLVDIYFVTG

-868 VRGKRDMVGF
+868 VRGRDMMGF

-884 IVAQKV
+884 IVSQKV
-890 KLPQGYFLQWSGQF
+890 KLPAGYFIQWSGQF

-909 AKNKIAVL
+909 AKNKIAIL

-926 MLIYMNFR
+926 MLIYMCFR

-943 TAVPVTLAGGVWLL
+943 TAVPVTLAGGIWLL
-957 ALSGFNF
+957 AFSGFNF

-971 FIALFGV
+971 FIALFGI

-988 YLDDVFKERRAAIK
+988 YLDDVFKERRARIK
-1002 SRQDIIEATVYA
+1002 TRQDVIEATVYA

-1028 TIVALLPIMFLK
+1028 TIAALLPIMFLK

-1054 LGGMTIEMITWF
+1054 IGGMTIEMITWF

-1080 KKISENKGGTN
+1080 T
-1091 V
+1091 

>member
-1 MINKLINYCLRTPFV
+1 MINKLIHYCLRTPFV
-16 VFVVYIAVF
+16 VFVIYIAVF
-25 FWGLWAMTNI
+25 FWGLWAITNI
-35 PVDAIPDIAE
+35 PVDAIPDIGE
-45 KQVIVYTEW
+45 KQVIVYTDW
-54 PGRSAKDVEDQIT
+54 PGRSAKDVEDQVT
-67 YPLSVSLRGVPGVQT
+67 YPLSVSLRGVPGVKT

-94 YLIFNDSVDYYWA
+94 YLIFKDSVDYYWA
-107 RSRVLEKLN
+107 RARVLEKLN
-116 LASGRLPMGVMPVL
+116 LASARLPTGVVPVL
-130 GPDATGLGQIFWYT
+130 GPDATGLGQVFWYT

-150 SIEQLRSLQDWL
+150 SPDTLRSLQDWF

-215 VGAKVIENNAM
+215 VGAKVVENNAM
-226 EYIIRGLGFIKSIE
+226 EYIIRGLGFIKSVE
-240 DIENIAVGEI
+240 DIENIVLDEYNGVPITVKSIA
-250 DGTPVYLKNISTV
+250 SV
-263 QLGPEFRRGALDKDG
+263 QLGPEFRRGALDKEG
-278 QEAVGGVVIMRYGE
+278 QEAVGGVVVMRYGE
-292 NAMKVIHR
+292 NAMQVIHR
-300 VKEAIG
+300 VKEAIKEI
-306 SLEKSLPPGVKI
+306 EKGLPTGVRI

-329 RTIATLREAL
+329 RTIGTLREAL
-339 ILEIIITM
+339 ILELIITM

-361 MICLALPFSVLIA
+361 MICISLPFSVLLAYIA
-374 FIVMYYLKI
+374 MYYLKV
-383 DSNIMSLSGIAI
+383 DANIMSLSGIAI
-395 AIGTLVDMGIIMTEN
+395 AIGTLVDMGIVMTEN
-410 TYRRLIIYAD
+410 AYRHLIIHAEA
-420 DIKKGVK
+420 IKKGLK
-427 SRLDV
+427 TRLDV

-443 VMTAVLTTVMSFL
+443 VITAILTTVVSFL
-456 AVFALTGQE
+456 AVFALEAQE
-465 GKLFHPLAW
+465 GKLFRPLAY
-474 TKTFAL
+474 TKTFTL
-480 LASITVAL
+480 LASVVVAL
-488 TLTPVLCLYFLKGRL
+488 TLTPVLALYFLKGRL
-503 REPEE
+503 RPPEE
-508 NPLVRIMHRY
+508 NFLVKRLQHY
-518 YEKILRWCLNHRTAF
+518 YEKILRWCLNHRVGF
-533 LLIPAAVLI
+533 LLIPATILI
-542 TSLTFMLPKDII
+542 TSLAFMFPKDTM
-554 SLVVF
+554 S
-559 FAIVIAILIF
+559 IVIFLVIVIGVLLFLLPRKVKSFIALAIITAF
-569 ILPKKIKSVFALILI
+569 SV
-584 SALSLGWFWFSPRIG
+584 GWFWFAPRIG
-599 REFMPSFDEGSILFM
+599 REFFPPFDEGSILFM

-632 QDKIIKSVPEVEIV
+632 QDKIIKSFPEVDMV

-659 APIEMFET
+659 APVEMFET
-667 IITLKPKNMW
+667 IITLKPKNQW
-677 RKGMTKEKLIR
+677 RKGITKDKLIR
-688 EMDAALQLPGVSN
+688 EMDAALQIPGVSN
-701 IWTQPIINRI
+701 IWTQPIVNRI

-722 GVKVFGPDLKK
+722 GVKVFGPDLQK
-733 IEEIAAE
+733 IEEIATE
-740 VESVVKT
+740 VEKVVET
-747 IPGAVDLYSEKI
+747 IPGAIDLYSEKI

-770 REQLARYGI
+770 REQLAKYGV
-779 SIRDV
+779 SVREV

-799 TVEGRERYSVRVR
+799 TVEGRERYPVRVR

-827 LVSTKEGSQIPI
+827 LISVKSGAQVPI

-868 VRGKRDMVGF
+868 VRGRDMVGF

-884 IVAQKV
+884 VVAEKIT
-890 KLPQGYFLQWSGQF
+890 LPQGYFLQWSGQF

-909 AKNKIAVL
+909 AKKTIAVL

-957 ALSGFNF
+957 AFSGFNF

-971 FIALFGV
+971 FIALFGI
-978 AVDDGILITT
+978 AVDDGVLMTT
-988 YLDDVFKERRAAIK
+988 YLDDVFRERRNKIK
-1002 SRQDIIEATVYA
+1002 TKQDIAEATLYA

-1020 PAFLTTIT
+1020 PAFLTTVT
-1028 TIVALLPIMFLK
+1028 TIVALLPILFLK

-1054 LGGMTIEMITWF
+1054 IGGMMIEMITWF
-1066 IVPTLYS
+1066 VVPVLYS
-1073 WREEKKL
+1073 WREEKRLLRQK
-1080 KKISENKGGTN
+1080 

>member
-1 MINKLINYCLRTPFV
+1 M
-16 VFVVYIAVF
+16 VFVVYIVVF
-25 FWGLWAMTNI
+25 FWGLWAITNI
-35 PVDAIPDIAE
+35 PVDAIPDIGE

-54 PGRSAKDVEDQIT
+54 PGRSAKDVEDQVT
-67 YPLSVSLRGVPGVQT
+67 YPLSVSLRGVPGVKT

-94 YLIFNDSVDYYWA
+94 FLIFHDKVDYYWA

-116 LASGRLPMGVMPVL
+116 LASQRLPVGVVPVL
-130 GPDATGLGQIFWYT
+130 GPDATGLGQVFWYT

-150 SIEQLRSLQDWL
+150 SIDKLRSLQDWFV
-162 IRYQLNSVEGVSE
+162 RYQLNSVEGVSE

-226 EYIIRGLGFIKSIE
+226 EYIIRGLGFIKSLE
-240 DIENIAVGEI
+240 DIENIAVGEFN
-250 DGTPVYLKNISTV
+250 GTPIYVKNIATV

-292 NAMKVIHR
+292 NAMQVIHR
-300 VKEAIG
+300 VKEAIKE
-306 SLEKSLPPGVKI
+306 LEKGLPPGVKI

-329 RTIATLREAL
+329 RTIGTLREAL
-339 ILEIIITM
+339 ILEVIITM

-361 MICLALPFSVLIA
+361 MICLALPFSVLMA

-410 TYRRLIIYAD
+410 AYRRLIIHAD
-420 DIKKGVK
+420 EIKQGIKT
-427 SRLDV
+427 RLEV

-443 VMTAVLTTVMSFL
+443 VITAILTTVVSFL
-456 AVFALTGQE
+456 AVFALEAQE
-465 GKLFHPLAW
+465 GKLFKPLAY
-474 TKTFAL
+474 TKTFVL
-480 LASITVAL
+480 LASVVVAL
-488 TLTPVLCLYFLKGRL
+488 TLTPVLALYFLKGRL
-503 REPEE
+503 RPPEE
-508 NPLVRIMHRY
+508 NPLVKTLQHY
-518 YEKILRWCLNHRTAF
+518 YEKILRWCLNHRTTF
-533 LLIPAAVLI
+533 LLIPAAVLF
-542 TSLTFMLPKDII
+542 TSLAFILPKDII
-554 SLVVF
+554 ALVVF
-559 FAIVIAILIF
+559 FGIVSATLIF
-569 ILPKKIKSVFALILI
+569 ILPKKIKSVLALILVG
-584 SALSLGWFWFSPRIG
+584 ALSLGWFWFAPRIG
-599 REFMPSFDEGSILFM
+599 REFFPPFDEGSILFM

-632 QDKIIKSVPEVEIV
+632 QDKIINSFPEVEMV

-659 APIEMFET
+659 APVEMFET
-667 IITLKPKNMW
+667 IITLKPKNQW
-677 RKGMTKEKLIR
+677 RKGITKEKLIQ
-688 EMDAALQLPGVSN
+688 EMNAALQIPGVSN
-701 IWTQPIINRI
+701 IWTQPIVNRI

-722 GVKVFGPDLKK
+722 GVKVFGPDLQK
-733 IEEIAAE
+733 IEEIATE
-740 VESVVKT
+740 VENVVKT

-770 REQLARYGI
+770 RDQIARYGI
-779 SIRDV
+779 SIREV

-799 TVEGRERYSVRVR
+799 TVEGRERYPVRVR

-827 LVSTKEGSQIPI
+827 LVSTKDGAQIPI
-839 AQLVDIYFVTG
+839 SQLVDIYFVTG

-868 VRGKRDMVGF
+868 VRGRDMVGF

-884 IVAQKV
+884 IVAERV

-909 AKNKIAVL
+909 AKKKIAIL
-917 LPISLLINF
+917 LPVSLLINF

-934 SIIKSVFIF
+934 SITKSIFIF
-943 TAVPVTLAGGVWLL
+943 IAIPVTLAGGVWLL
-957 ALSGFNF
+957 AFSGFNF

-971 FIALFGV
+971 FIALFGI
-978 AVDDGILITT
+978 AVDDGVLMTT
-988 YLDDVFKERRAAIK
+988 YLDDVFRERRDKIK
-1002 SRQDIIEATVYA
+1002 TQKDVIEATVYA

-1028 TIVALLPIMFLK
+1028 TIAALLPIMFLK

-1054 LGGMTIEMITWF
+1054 IGGMTIEMITWF
-1066 IVPTLYS
+1066 IVPCLYS
-1073 WREEKKL
+1073 WREERRL
-1080 KKISENKGGTN
+1080 NKIKEG
-1091 V
+1091 

>member
-1 MINKLINYCLRTPFV
+1 MINKLISYCLRTPFV
-16 VFVVYIAVF
+16 VFVIYIAVF
-25 FWGLWAMTNI
+25 FWGLWAITNI
-35 PVDAIPDIAE
+35 PVDAIPDIGE

-54 PGRSAKDVEDQIT
+54 PGRSAKDVEDQVT
-67 YPLSVSLRGVPGVQT
+67 YPLSVSLRGVPGVKT

-94 YLIFNDSVDYYWA
+94 YLIFHDKVDYYWA

-116 LASGRLPMGVMPVL
+116 LASQRLPMGVVPVL
-130 GPDATGLGQIFWYT
+130 GPDATGLGQVFWYT

-150 SIEQLRSLQDWL
+150 SIDKLRSLQDWF
-162 IRYQLNSVEGVSE
+162 IRYQLNSVQGVSE

-193 KMLAYNVHLG
+193 KMLAYNIHLG
-203 EVMEAVK
+203 EIMEAVK

-226 EYIIRGLGFIKSIE
+226 EYIIRGRGFIKSLE
-240 DIENIAVGEI
+240 DIENIVLGEHS
-250 DGTPVYLKNISTV
+250 GVPVTVKNIATV

-278 QEAVGGVVIMRYGE
+278 QEAVGGVVLMRYGE
-292 NAMKVIHR
+292 NAMQVIHR
-300 VKEAIG
+300 VKEAIKE
-306 SLEKSLPPGVKI
+306 LEKGLPPGVKI

-329 RTIATLREAL
+329 RTIGTLREAL
-339 ILEIIITM
+339 ILELIITM

-361 MICLALPFSVLIA
+361 MICLALPFSVLMAYIA
-374 FIVMYYLKI
+374 MYYLKI
-383 DSNIMSLSGIAI
+383 DANIMSLSGIAI

-410 TYRRLIIYAD
+410 AYRHLIIHAEE
-420 DIKKGVK
+420 IKKGLK
-427 SRLDV
+427 TRLDV

-443 VMTAVLTTVMSFL
+443 VMTAVLTTVVSFL
-456 AVFALTGQE
+456 AVFALESQE
-465 GKLFHPLAW
+465 GKLFNPLAY
-474 TKTFAL
+474 TKTLVL
-480 LASITVAL
+480 LASVVVAL
-488 TLTPVLCLYFLKGRL
+488 TLTPVLALYFLKGRL
-503 REPEE
+503 RPPEE
-508 NPLVRIMHRY
+508 NPLVNTLQHH
-518 YEKILRWCLNHRTAF
+518 YEKILRWCLNHRVTF
-533 LLIPAAVLI
+533 LLIPAIVLI
-542 TSLTFMLPKDII
+542 TSLAFIFPKDIVSI
-554 SLVVF
+554 SIFLI
-559 FAIVIAILIF
+559 IVIATLAF
-569 ILPKKIKSVFALILI
+569 ILPKKIKSFLALILVT
-584 SALSLGWFWFSPRIG
+584 ALSIGWFWFAPRIG
-599 REFMPSFDEGSILFM
+599 REFMPPFDEGSILFM

-632 QDKIIKSVPEVEIV
+632 QDKIINSFPEVEMV

-659 APIEMFET
+659 APVEMFET
-667 IITLKPKNMW
+667 IITLKPKNQW
-677 RKGMTKEKLIR
+677 RRGITKEKLIQ
-688 EMDAALQLPGVSN
+688 EMNAALQLPGVSN
-701 IWTQPIINRI
+701 IWTQPIVNRI

-722 GVKVFGPDLKK
+722 GVKVFGPDLQK
-733 IEEIAAE
+733 IEEIATE
-740 VESVVKT
+740 VENVVRT
-747 IPGAVDLYSEKI
+747 VPGAADLYSEKI
-759 VGKPYIEFKIK
+759 VGKPYIEFKLK
-770 REQLARYGI
+770 REQLARYGVAV
-779 SIRDV
+779 REV
-784 QDVIEMAIGGENLTT
+784 QDVIEMAVGGENLIT
-799 TVEGRERYSVRVR
+799 TVEGRERYPVRVR

-827 LVSTKEGSQIPI
+827 LVSTKGGAQVPI
-839 AQLVDIYFVTG
+839 SQLVDIYFVTG

-868 VRGKRDMVGF
+868 VRGGRDMVGF

-884 IVAQKV
+884 VVADKV
-890 KLPQGYFLQWSGQF
+890 KLPQGYFLKWSGQF

-909 AKNKIAVL
+909 AKKKISVL

-934 SIIKSVFIF
+934 SIIKSAFIF

-957 ALSGFNF
+957 AFSGFNF

-971 FIALFGV
+971 FIALFGI
-978 AVDDGILITT
+978 AVDDGVLMTT
-988 YLDDVFKERRAAIK
+988 YLDDVFKERRDKIK
-1002 SRQDIIEATVYA
+1002 TRQDVIEATVYA

-1020 PAFLTTIT
+1020 PAFLTTVT

-1040 GTGAEVMQPMAIPS
+1040 GTGAEIMQPMAIPS
-1054 LGGMTIEMITWF
+1054 IGGMTIEMIAWF

-1073 WREEKKL
+1073 WREERRIAKEKL
-1080 KKISENKGGTN
+1080 

>member
-16 VFVVYIAVF
+16 VFVIYIAVF
-25 FWGLWAMTNI
+25 FWGLWAITNI
-35 PVDAIPDIAE
+35 PIDAIPDIGE

-67 YPLSVSLRGVPGVQT
+67 YPLSVSLRGIPGVKT
-82 IRASSAFGFSEV
+82 IRATSSFGFSEV
-94 YLIFNDSVDYYWA
+94 YLIFKDNVDYYWA

-116 LASGRLPMGVMPVL
+116 LASARLPMGVVPVL
-130 GPDATGLGQIFWYT
+130 GPDATGLGQVFWYT

-150 SIEQLRSLQDWL
+150 SLDKLRSLQDWF

-193 KMLAYNVHLG
+193 KLLAYNIHLG
-203 EVMEAVK
+203 QIMEAVK

-226 EYIIRGLGFIKSIE
+226 EYIIRGLGFIKSLE
-240 DIENIAVGEI
+240 DIENIVVGEFN
-250 DGTPVYLKNISTV
+250 GVPVTIKNIATV

-292 NAMKVIHR
+292 NAMQVIQR
-300 VKEAIG
+300 VKEAIKEI
-306 SLEKSLPPGVKI
+306 EKGLPPGVKI
-318 VPFYDRTELIH
+318 VPFYDRTQLIH

-347 AVVVPFLAHIWAGI
+347 AVVVPFLAHFWAGV
-361 MICLALPFSVLIA
+361 MICLTLPFSVLIA
-374 FIVMYYLKI
+374 YIIMYYLKI
-383 DSNIMSLSGIAI
+383 DANIMSLSGIAI
-395 AIGTLVDMGIIMTEN
+395 AIGTLVDMGIVMTEN
-410 TYRRLIIYAD
+410 AYRRLIIHAEE
-420 DIKKGVK
+420 IKKGLK
-427 SRLDV
+427 TRLDV

-438 EVGSA
+438 EVGSSIL
-443 VMTAVLTTVMSFL
+443 TAILTTVVSFL
-456 AVFALTGQE
+456 AVFALEAQE
-465 GKLFHPLAW
+465 GKLFKPLAY
-474 TKTFAL
+474 TKTFTL
-480 LASITVAL
+480 LASVTVAL
-488 TLTPVLCLYFLKGRL
+488 TLTPVLALYFLKGRL
-503 REPEE
+503 RPPEE
-508 NPLVRIMHRY
+508 NMLVKTLQYY
-518 YEKILRWCLNHRTAF
+518 YEKILRWCLNHRVAF
-533 LLIPAAVLI
+533 LLIPAVVLI
-542 TSLTFMLPKDII
+542 TSLAFILPKDII
-554 SLVVF
+554 SGVVF
-559 FAIVIAILIF
+559 LSIILVILGF
-569 ILPKKIKSVFALILI
+569 ILPKKAKSILVIIII
-584 SALSLGWFWFSPRIG
+584 SSLSLFWFWFSPRIG
-599 REFMPSFDEGSILFM
+599 REFMPPFDEGSILFM

-632 QDKIIKSVPEVEIV
+632 QDKIIKSFPEVEMV

-654 SATDP
+654 TATDP
-659 APIEMFET
+659 APVEMFET
-667 IITLKPKNMW
+667 IITLKPKSQW
-677 RKGMTKEKLIR
+677 RKGITKEKLIR
-688 EMDAALQLPGVSN
+688 EMDKALQIPGVSN
-701 IWTQPIINRI
+701 IWTQPIVNRI

-722 GVKVFGPDLKK
+722 GVKVFGPDLQK
-733 IEEIAAE
+733 IEEIAQE
-740 VESVVKT
+740 VENVVKT

-759 VGKPYIEFKIK
+759 IGKPYIEFKIK

-779 SIRDV
+779 SIREV
-784 QDVIEMAIGGENLTT
+784 QDVIEMAIGGENLTN
-799 TVEGRERYSVRVR
+799 TVEGRERYPVRVR

-827 LVSTKEGSQIPI
+827 LISTKDGAQIPI
-839 AQLVDIYFVTG
+839 SQLVDIYFVTG

-868 VRGKRDMVGF
+868 VRGRDMVGF

-909 AKNKIAVL
+909 AKKKISIL
-917 LPISLLINF
+917 LPVSLLINF
-926 MLIYMNFR
+926 LLIYMNFR

-943 TAVPVTLAGGVWLL
+943 TAVPVTLAGGIWLL
-957 ALSGFNF
+957 AFSGFNF

-971 FIALFGV
+971 FIALFGI
-978 AVDDGILITT
+978 AVDDGILMTT
-988 YLDDVFKERRAAIK
+988 YLDDVFKEQKGKIK
-1002 SRQDIIEATVYA
+1002 TRQDVIEAVVYA

-1028 TIVALLPIMFLK
+1028 TISALLPIMFLK

-1054 LGGMTIEMITWF
+1054 IGGMTIEMITWF
-1066 IVPTLYS
+1066 IVPVLYS
-1073 WREEKKL
+1073 WREERKL
-1080 KKISENKGGTN
+1080 NKLTA
-1091 V
+1091 

>member
-1 MINKLINYCLRTPFV
+1 MINKLIHYCLRTPFV
-16 VFVVYIAVF
+16 VFVIYIAVF
-25 FWGLWAMTNI
+25 FWGLWAITNI
-35 PVDAIPDIAE
+35 PVDAIPDIGE
-45 KQVIVYTEW
+45 KQVIVYTDW
-54 PGRSAKDVEDQIT
+54 PGRSAKDVEDQVT
-67 YPLSVSLRGVPGVQT
+67 YPLSVSLRGVPGVKT

-94 YLIFNDSVDYYWA
+94 YLIFKDNVDYYWA

-116 LASGRLPMGVMPVL
+116 LASGRLPTGVMPVL
-130 GPDATGLGQIFWYT
+130 GPDATGLGQVFWYT

-150 SIEQLRSLQDWL
+150 SLDTLRSLQDWF

-175 VASIGGFVK
+175 VASIGGFIK

-226 EYIIRGLGFIKSIE
+226 EYIIRGLGFIKSAE
-240 DIENIAVGEI
+240 DIENIVLGEYN
-250 DGTPVYLKNISTV
+250 GVPVTVKNIAVV
-263 QLGPEFRRGALDKDG
+263 QLGSEFRRGALDKDG
-278 QEAVGGVVIMRYGE
+278 QEAVGGVVVMRYGE
-292 NAMKVIHR
+292 NAMQVIHR
-300 VKEAIG
+300 VKEAVKEI
-306 SLEKSLPPGVKI
+306 EKGLPTGVKI

-339 ILEIIITM
+339 ILELIITM

-361 MICLALPFSVLIA
+361 MICVALPFSVLLAYIA
-374 FIVMYYLKI
+374 MYYLKV
-383 DSNIMSLSGIAI
+383 DANIMSLSGIAI

-410 TYRRLIIYAD
+410 AYRHLIIHAEA
-420 DIKKGVK
+420 IKKGLK
-427 SRLDV
+427 TRLDV
-432 VFGAAS
+432 VFGAAR

-443 VMTAVLTTVMSFL
+443 VITAILTTVVSFL
-456 AVFALTGQE
+456 AVFALEAQE
-465 GKLFHPLAW
+465 GKLFKPLAY
-474 TKTFAL
+474 TKTFTL
-480 LASITVAL
+480 LASVVVAL
-488 TLTPVLCLYFLKGRL
+488 TLTPVLALYLLKGRL
-503 REPEE
+503 RSPEE
-508 NPLVRIMHRY
+508 NPLVKRLQYY
-518 YEKILRWCLNHRTAF
+518 YEKILRWCLSHRVTF
-533 LLIPAAVLI
+533 LLIPATVLI
-542 TSLTFMLPKDII
+542 TSLAFMFPKDALSIGI
-554 SLVVF
+554 FVV
-559 FAIVIAILIF
+559 IVIATLLF
-569 ILPKKIKSVFALILI
+569 ILPKKAKSFFVLIVI
-584 SALSLGWFWFSPRIG
+584 TALSVGWFWFAPRIG
-599 REFMPSFDEGSILFM
+599 REFFPPFDEGSILFM

-632 QDKIIKSVPEVEIV
+632 QDKIIKSFPEIETV

-659 APIEMFET
+659 APVEMFET
-667 IITLKPKNMW
+667 IITLKPKSQW
-677 RKGMTKEKLIR
+677 RKGITKEKLIR
-688 EMDAALQLPGVSN
+688 EMDAALQIPGVSN
-701 IWTQPIINRI
+701 IWTQPIVNRI
-711 DMLAT
+711 DMLTT

-722 GVKVFGPDLKK
+722 GVKVFGPDLQK
-733 IEEIAAE
+733 IEEIATE
-740 VESVVKT
+740 VENAVKA

-770 REQLARYGI
+770 REQLARYGV
-779 SIRDV
+779 SVRDV
-784 QDVIEMAIGGENLTT
+784 QDVIETAIGGENLTT
-799 TVEGRERYSVRVR
+799 TVEGRERYPVRVR
-812 YARELRDNIDALRRV
+812 YARELRDNIDALRRI
-827 LVSTKEGSQIPI
+827 LISTKDGSQVPI

-868 VRGKRDMVGF
+868 VRGRDMVGF

-884 IVAQKV
+884 VVAEKI

-909 AKNKIAVL
+909 AKKTISVL

-957 ALSGFNF
+957 AFSGFNF

-971 FIALFGV
+971 FIALFGI
-978 AVDDGILITT
+978 AVDDGVLMTT
-988 YLDDVFKERRAAIK
+988 YLDNVFRERKDKIK
-1002 SRQDIIEATVYA
+1002 TKQDIIEATLYA

-1020 PAFLTTIT
+1020 PAFLTTVT
-1028 TIVALLPIMFLK
+1028 TIVALLPILFLK
-1040 GTGAEVMQPMAIPS
+1040 GAGAEVMQPMAIPS
-1054 LGGMTIEMITWF
+1054 IGGMTIEMITWF
-1066 IVPTLYS
+1066 IVPVLYS
-1073 WREEKKL
+1073 WREEKRLRKE
-1080 KKISENKGGTN
+1080 KI
-1091 V
+1091 

>member
-1 MINKLINYCLRTPFV
+1 MINKLISYCLRTPFV

-25 FWGLWAMTNI
+25 FWGLWAITNI
-35 PVDAIPDIAE
+35 PVDALPDIGE
-45 KQVIVYTEW
+45 KQVIVYTDW
-54 PGRSAKDVEDQIT
+54 PGRSAKDIEDQVT
-67 YPLSVSLRGVPGVQT
+67 YPLSVSLRGVPGVKT

-94 YLIFNDSVDYYWA
+94 YLIFKDKVDYYWA

-116 LASGRLPMGVMPVL
+116 LVSGRLPMGVMPVL
-130 GPDATGLGQIFWYT
+130 GPDATGLGQVFWYT

-150 SIEQLRSLQDWL
+150 SIDKLRSLQDWF
-162 IRYQLNSVEGVSE
+162 IRYQLNSVDGVSE

-193 KMLAYNVHLG
+193 KMLAYNMHLG
-203 EVMEAVK
+203 EIMEAVK

-226 EYIIRGLGFIKSIE
+226 EYIIRGLGFIKSQE
-240 DIENIAVGEI
+240 DIENIVVGEFN
-250 DGTPVYLKNISTV
+250 GVPVTVKNIAIV

-292 NAMKVIHR
+292 NAMQVIHR
-300 VKEAIG
+300 VKQAIKE
-306 SLEKSLPPGVKI
+306 LEKGLPAGVKI

-329 RTIATLREAL
+329 RTIGTLREAL

-361 MICLALPFSVLIA
+361 MICLALPFSVLMA
-374 FIVMYYLKI
+374 FIAMYYFKI

-410 TYRRLIIYAD
+410 TYRRLIIHAD
-420 DIKKGVK
+420 DIKKGIK
-427 SRLDV
+427 SRFEV
-432 VFGAAS
+432 VYGAAA

-456 AVFALTGQE
+456 AVFALEAQE
-465 GKLFHPLAW
+465 GKLFKPLAW
-474 TKTFAL
+474 TKTLTL
-480 LASITVAL
+480 LASVTVAM
-488 TLTPVLCLYFLKGRL
+488 TLTPVLCMYFLKGRL
-503 REPEE
+503 REPDE
-508 NPLVRIMHRY
+508 NPLVRILHHN
-518 YEKILRWCLNHRTAF
+518 YEKILRWVLNHRVTF
-533 LLIPAAVLI
+533 LLMPAVVLI
-542 TSLTFMLPKDII
+542 TCLAFILPKDII
-554 SLVVF
+554 SLIVF
-559 FAIVIAILIF
+559 SAIVLITLIF
-569 ILPKKIKSVFALILI
+569 ILPKKVKSVFLLIVMG
-584 SALSLGWFWFSPRIG
+584 ALSLGWFQFAPRIG

-620 VSLTEAIRVIQI
+620 VSLTEAIRVIEI
-632 QDKIIKSVPEVEIV
+632 QDKIINSFPEIETV

-654 SATDP
+654 TATDP
-659 APIEMFET
+659 APVEMFET
-667 IITLKPKNMW
+667 IITLKPKSQW
-677 RKGMTKEKLIR
+677 RKGLTKEKLIR
-688 EMDAALQLPGVSN
+688 EMDAALQIPGVSN
-701 IWTQPIINRI
+701 IWTQPIVNRV

-733 IEEIAAE
+733 IEEIATE
-740 VESVVKT
+740 VENVVKT

-779 SIRDV
+779 SIREV
-784 QDVIEMAIGGENLTT
+784 QDVIEMAVGGENLTT
-799 TVEGRERYSVRVR
+799 TVEGRERYPVRVR

-827 LVSTKEGSQIPI
+827 LVSTKDGAQIPI
-839 AQLVDIYFVTG
+839 SQLVDIYFVTG

-868 VRGKRDMVGF
+868 VRGRDMVGF
-878 VEEASK
+878 VEESSK
-884 IVAQKV
+884 IVAQKI
-890 KLPQGYFLQWSGQF
+890 KLPPGYFLQWSGQF

-909 AKNKIAVL
+909 AKNKIAIL
-917 LPISLLINF
+917 LPLSLLINF

-943 TAVPVTLAGGVWLL
+943 TAIPVTLAGGVWLL
-957 ALSGFNF
+957 AFSGFNF

-978 AVDDGILITT
+978 AVDDGVLITT
-988 YLDDVFKERRAAIK
+988 YLDDVFRERRDKIK
-1002 SRQDIIEATVYA
+1002 TRQDIVEATLYA

-1028 TIVALLPIMFLK
+1028 TIAALLPIMFLK

-1066 IVPTLYS
+1066 IVPALYS

-1080 KKISENKGGTN
+1080 AKINK
-1091 V
+1091 

>member
-1 MINKLINYCLRTPFV
+1 MINKLISYCLRTPFV
-16 VFVVYIAVF
+16 VFVVYIALF
-25 FWGLWAMTNI
+25 FWGAWAITNI
-35 PVDAIPDIAE
+35 PVDAIPDIGE
-45 KQVIVYTEW
+45 KQVIVYTDW

-67 YPLSVSLRGVPGVQT
+67 YPLSVSLRGVPGVKT
-82 IRASSAFGFSEV
+82 IRATSAFGFSEV
-94 YLIFNDSVDYYWA
+94 YLIFKDSVDYYWA

-116 LASGRLPMGVMPVL
+116 LVSGRLPQGVMPVL
-130 GPDATGLGQIFWYT
+130 GPDATGLGQVFWYT

-150 SIEQLRSLQDWL
+150 SIDKLRSLQDWF
-162 IRYQLNSVEGVSE
+162 IRYQLNSVDGVSE

-193 KMLAYNVHLG
+193 KMLSLNVHLG
-203 EVMEAVK
+203 QVMDAVK
-210 KSNID
+210 RSNVD

-226 EYIIRGLGFIKSIE
+226 EYIIRGLGFIKSLD
-240 DIENIAVGEI
+240 DIENTAVGEI
-250 DGTPVYLKNISTV
+250 NGTPVYVKNIAVV

-278 QEAVGGVVIMRYGE
+278 QEVVGGVVIMRYGE

-300 VKEAIG
+300 VKQAIKE
-306 SLEKSLPPGVKI
+306 LEKGLPPGVKI

-339 ILEIIITM
+339 ILELIITM
-347 AVVVPFLAHIWAGI
+347 AVVIPFLAHIWAGI

-374 FIVMYYLKI
+374 YIAMYYLKI
-383 DSNIMSLSGIAI
+383 DANIMSLSGIAI
-395 AIGTLVDMGIIMTEN
+395 AIGTLVDMSIIMVEN
-410 TYRRLIIYAD
+410 SYRHLIIYAE
-420 DIKKGVK
+420 DIKKGFK
-427 SRLDV
+427 TRFDV
-432 VFGAAS
+432 IFGAAS

-443 VMTAVLTTVMSFL
+443 VLTAVLTTVMSFL
-456 AVFALTGQE
+456 AVFALEAQE
-465 GKLFHPLAW
+465 GKLFKPLAW
-474 TKTFAL
+474 TKSLTL

-488 TLTPVLCLYFLKGRL
+488 TLIPVLCMLFLKGKL
-503 REPEE
+503 RPPED
-508 NPLVRIMHRY
+508 NPLVRALHYY
-518 YEKILRWCLNHRTAF
+518 YEKILRWCLSHRKIF
-533 LLIPAAVLI
+533 LLIPAI
-542 TSLTFMLPKDII
+542 
-554 SLVVF
+554 
-559 FAIVIAILIF
+559 
-569 ILPKKIKSVFALILI
+569 ILI
-584 SALSLGWFWFSPRIG
+584 SSLAIVPRIG
-599 REFMPSFDEGSILFM
+599 REFMPVFDEGTILFM

-620 VSLTEAIRVIQI
+620 TSLTEAVRVIQI
-632 QDKIIKSVPEVEIV
+632 QDKIIKSFPEVEMV

-654 SATDP
+654 TATDP
-659 APIEMFET
+659 APVEMFET
-667 IITLKPKNMW
+667 IITLKPKSQW
-677 RKGMTKEKLIR
+677 RRGITKEKLMR

-701 IWTQPIINRI
+701 IWTQPIINRV

-722 GVKVFGPDLKK
+722 GVKVFGPDLQK
-733 IEEIAAE
+733 IEEIASAVERAVKE
-740 VESVVKT
+740 V
-747 IPGAVDLYSEKI
+747 PGAVDLYSEKI

-770 REQLARYGI
+770 REQIARYGI

-784 QDVIEMAIGGENLTT
+784 QDVIEMAVGGENLTT
-799 TVEGRERYSVRVR
+799 TVEGRERYPVRVR
-812 YARELRDNIDALRRV
+812 YARQLRDNIDALRRV
-827 LVSTKEGSQIPI
+827 LVSTKGGSQIPI
-839 AQLVDIYFVTG
+839 SQLVDIYFVTG

-868 VRGKRDMVGF
+868 VRGRDMMGF

-884 IVAQKV
+884 IVSQKV
-890 KLPQGYFLQWSGQF
+890 KLPAGYFIQWSGQF

-909 AKNKIAVL
+909 AKNKIAIL

-926 MLIYMNFR
+926 MLIYMCFR
-934 SIIKSVFIF
+934 SITKSVFIF
-943 TAVPVTLAGGVWLL
+943 TAVPVSLAGGIWLL
-957 ALSGFNF
+957 AFSGFNF

-971 FIALFGV
+971 FIALFGI

-988 YLDDVFKERRAAIK
+988 YLDDVFRERRNKIT

-1028 TIVALLPIMFLK
+1028 TIAALLPIMFLK

-1080 KKISENKGGTN
+1080 GRSK
-1091 V
+1091 

>member
-1 MINKLINYCLRTPFV
+1 MINKLISYCLKTPFV

-25 FWGLWAMTNI
+25 FWGLWAITNI
-35 PVDAIPDIAE
+35 PVDAIPDIGE

-54 PGRSAKDVEDQIT
+54 SGRSAKDVEDQVT
-67 YPLSVSLRGVPGVQT
+67 YPLSVSLRGVPGVKT

-94 YLIFNDSVDYYWA
+94 YLIFHDKVDYYWA

-116 LASGRLPMGVMPVL
+116 LAAVRLPMGVVPVL
-130 GPDATGLGQIFWYT
+130 GPDATGLGQVFWYT

-150 SIEQLRSLQDWL
+150 SIDKLRSMQDWF
-162 IRYQLNSVEGVSE
+162 IRYQLNSVQGVSE

-203 EVMEAVK
+203 EILEAVK

-226 EYIIRGLGFIKSIE
+226 EYIIRGLGFIKSLE
-240 DIENIAVGEI
+240 DIENIVVGEYS
-250 DGTPVYLKNISTV
+250 GVPVTVKNIAVV

-278 QEAVGGVVIMRYGE
+278 HEAVGGVVLMRYGE
-292 NAMKVIHR
+292 NAMQVIHR
-300 VKEAIG
+300 VKEAIKE
-306 SLEKSLPPGVKI
+306 LEKGLPPGVKI
-318 VPFYDRTELIH
+318 VSFYDRTELIH
-329 RTIATLREAL
+329 RTIGTLREAL
-339 ILEIIITM
+339 ILELIITM

-361 MICLALPFSVLIA
+361 MICLALPFSVLMA
-374 FIVMYYLKI
+374 FIAMYYLKI

-410 TYRRLIIYAD
+410 AYRHLIIHAE
-420 DIKKGVK
+420 DIKKGLK
-427 SRLDV
+427 TRLDV

-443 VMTAVLTTVMSFL
+443 VMTAVLTTVVSFL
-456 AVFALTGQE
+456 AVFALESQE
-465 GKLFHPLAW
+465 GKLFSPLAY

-480 LASITVAL
+480 LASVVVAL
-488 TLTPVLCLYFLKGRL
+488 TLTPVLALYFLKGRL
-503 REPEE
+503 RPPEE
-508 NPLVRIMHRY
+508 NPLVKRLQHR
-518 YEKILRWCLNHRTAF
+518 YEKILRWCLNHRVTF
-533 LLIPAAVLI
+533 LLIPAIVLI
-542 TSLTFMLPKDII
+542 TSLAFIFPKDIVSI
-554 SLVVF
+554 SIFLV
-559 FAIVIAILIF
+559 IVIATMAS
-569 ILPKKIKSVFALILI
+569 ILPKKIKSFLALILVT
-584 SALSLGWFWFSPRIG
+584 ALSIGWFWFAPRIG
-599 REFMPSFDEGSILFM
+599 REFMPPLDEGSILFM

-620 VSLTEAIRVIQI
+620 VSLTEAMRVIQI
-632 QDKIIKSVPEVEIV
+632 QDKIIESFPEIETV

-667 IITLKPKNMW
+667 IITLKPKNQW
-677 RKGMTKEKLIR
+677 RKGITKEKLIQ
-688 EMDAALQLPGVSN
+688 EMNAALQLPGVSN
-701 IWTQPIINRI
+701 IWTQPIVNRI

-733 IEEIAAE
+733 IEEIAQE
-740 VESVVKT
+740 VENVVR
-747 IPGAVDLYSEKI
+747 IVPGAVDLYSEKI

-770 REQLARYGI
+770 REQLARYGVA
-779 SIRDV
+779 IREV
-784 QDVIEMAIGGENLTT
+784 QDVIEMAVGGENLIT
-799 TVEGRERYSVRVR
+799 TVEGRERYPVRVR

-827 LVSTKEGSQIPI
+827 LVSTKDGAQIPI

-868 VRGKRDMVGF
+868 VRGGRDMVGF

-884 IVAQKV
+884 IVNQKV
-890 KLPQGYFLQWSGQF
+890 KLPPGYFIQWSGQF

-909 AKNKIAVL
+909 AKKTISVL
-917 LPISLLINF
+917 LPISLLMNF
-926 MLIYMNFR
+926 MLIYMNFH
-934 SIIKSVFIF
+934 SITKSVFIF

-957 ALSGFNF
+957 AFSGFNF

-988 YLDDVFKERRAAIK
+988 YLDDVFRERKDKIK
-1002 SRQDIIEATVYA
+1002 TRQDVIEATVYA

-1040 GTGAEVMQPMAIPS
+1040 GTGAEIMQPMAIPS
-1054 LGGMTIEMITWF
+1054 IGGMTIEMITWF

-1073 WREEKKL
+1073 WREEKRLVKE
-1080 KKISENKGGTN
+1080 KS
-1091 V
+1091 

>member
-1 MINKLINYCLRTPFV
+1 M
-16 VFVVYIAVF
+16 VFVVYIAVI
-25 FWGLWAMTNI
+25 FWGAWAITNI
-35 PVDAIPDIAE
+35 PIDALPDIGE

-54 PGRSAKDVEDQIT
+54 PGRSAKDVEDQVT
-67 YPLSVSLRGVPGVQT
+67 YPLSISLRGVPGVKT

-94 YLIFNDSVDYYWA
+94 YLIFKDNVDYYWA

-116 LASGRLPMGVMPVL
+116 LVSGRLPQGVVPVL

-150 SIEQLRSLQDWL
+150 SIDKLRSLQDWF
-162 IRYQLNSVEGVSE
+162 IRYQLNAVDGVSE
-175 VASIGGFVK
+175 VASVGGFVK
-184 QYQIDIDPN
+184 QYQIDIHPN

-203 EVMEAVK
+203 EIMDAVK

-226 EYIIRGLGFIKSIE
+226 EYIIRGLGFIKSLE
-240 DIENIAVGEI
+240 DIENIVVGEI
-250 DGTPVYLKNISTV
+250 NGTPVYVKNIAIV

-292 NAMKVIHR
+292 NAMQVIHR
-300 VKEAIG
+300 VKQAIKE
-306 SLEKSLPPGVKI
+306 LEKGLPPGVKI

-329 RTIATLREAL
+329 RTIGTLREAL
-339 ILEIIITM
+339 ILEVIITM

-374 FIVMYYLKI
+374 YIAMYYLKI
-383 DSNIMSLSGIAI
+383 DANIMSLSGIAI

-410 TYRRLIIYAD
+410 AYRHLIMYAE
-420 DIKKGVK
+420 DIKQGVK
-427 SRLDV
+427 TRFDV
-432 VFGAAS
+432 IFRAAS

-443 VMTAVLTTVMSFL
+443 VLTAVLTTVVSFL
-456 AVFALTGQE
+456 AVFALEGQE
-465 GKLFHPLAW
+465 GKLFKPLAY
-474 TKTFAL
+474 TKTFVL
-480 LASITVAL
+480 LASVVVAL
-488 TLTPVLCLYFLKGRL
+488 TLLPVLSLYFLKGKL
-503 REPEE
+503 RAPEE
-508 NPLVRIMHRY
+508 NPLVRILQRN
-518 YEKILRWCLNHRTAF
+518 YEKVLRWCLNYRTTF
-533 LLIPAAVLI
+533 LIIPAVVLI
-542 TSLTFMLPKDII
+542 TSLSFMFPRDII
-554 SLVVF
+554 SLVIFLV
-559 FAIVIAILIF
+559 IVVLTLIF
-569 ILPKKIKSVFALILI
+569 ILPKKIKSGLILI
-584 SALSLGWFWFSPRIG
+584 LILVLSSGWFWFSPRIG

-620 VSLTEAIRVIQI
+620 TSLTEAVRVIQI
-632 QDKIIKSVPEVEIV
+632 QDKIIKSFPEVEMV

-654 SATDP
+654 TATDP
-659 APIEMFET
+659 APVEMFET
-667 IITLKPKNMW
+667 IITLKPKDQW
-677 RKGMTKEKLIR
+677 RKGLTKEKLIR
-688 EMDAALQLPGVSN
+688 EMDTALQIPGVSN

-722 GVKVFGPDLKK
+722 GVKVYGPDLVK
-733 IEEIAAE
+733 IEEIATQ
-740 VESVVKT
+740 VEKVVKEV
-747 IPGAVDLYSEKI
+747 PGAVDLYSEKI

-770 REQLARYGI
+770 REQAARYGI
-779 SIRDV
+779 SIREV
-784 QDVIEMAIGGENLTT
+784 QDVIEMAIGGENLIT
-799 TVEGRERYSVRVR
+799 TVEGRERYPVRVR

-827 LVSTKEGSQIPI
+827 LVSTKDGAQIPI
-839 AQLVDIYFVTG
+839 SQLVDIYFVTG

-856 ENGLLRAYVLMN
+856 ENGLLRGYVLMN
-868 VRGKRDMVGF
+868 VRGRDMVGF

-884 IVAQKV
+884 IVSQKV
-890 KLPQGYFLQWSGQF
+890 KLPAGYFIQWSGQF

-926 MLIYMNFR
+926 MIIYMCFR

-957 ALSGFNF
+957 AFSGFNF

-971 FIALFGV
+971 FIALFGI
-978 AVDDGILITT
+978 AVDDGILMTT
-988 YLDDVFKERRAAIK
+988 YLDDVFKERRAKIK
-1002 SRQDIIEATVYA
+1002 TRQDIIEATLYA

-1040 GTGAEVMQPMAIPS
+1040 GTGAEVMQPMAIP
-1054 LGGMTIEMITWF
+1054 LIGGMTIEMITWF

-1080 KKISENKGGTN
+1080 AKQKT
-1091 V
+1091 